1 MKDSSNANE
10 RDAIDHA
17 FIASK
22 TEGFESMV
30 EAAQQTSWEQIVSD
44 SGISEDKIRT
54 AGRLL
59 SSSSATIACW
69 AMGLT
74 QHRNGVAV
82 IQEVVN
88 LLLMNGHVGRKGA
101 GFCPVRGHS
110 NVQGDR
116 TVGIW
121 EAPTEKFLAR
131 MEQGLGF
138 SVPRQ
143 HGLMWFT
150 PSRPCRVN
158 LSMCSSAWAE
168 TSSPQPRYGLTANAL
183 GNVGLTVQ
191 VSTKLNR
198 SHLVTGK
205 NALILPVWVGRA

>member
-1 MKDSSNANE
+1 
-10 RDAIDHA
+10 
-17 FIASK
+17 
-22 TEGFESMV
+22 MV

-143 HGLMWFT
+143 HGFDVVHAIEAMASESVDVFFCMGGNFLSAT
-150 PSRPCRVN
+150 PD
-158 LSMCSSAWAE
+158 
-168 TSSPQPRYGLTANAL
+168 TDLTANAL

-205 NALILPVWVGRA
+205 MHSSSPVWVGLSLMYKRLANNS